1 MSNVVALPGVAPD
14 AVQPAL
20 HDAPAVLRTI
30 AAKLEA
36 EAAAYGPG
44 FIARVVVV
52 VRASGR
58 EPTVHAAGN
67 CPPAQAFM
75 DLHAGAQQ
83 LMNMRS
89 PSR

>member
-1 MSNVVALPGVAPD
+1 MSNVVVLPGASPD
-14 AVQPAL
+14 AAQPAL
-20 HDAPAVLRTI
+20 HDASAVLRTI
-30 AAKLEA
+30 ADDLEA

-58 EPTVHAAGN
+58 EPTVHAAGD

-83 LMNMRS
+83 LMSMRS
-89 PSR
+89 PAR